1 MYFPISGVE
10 INPLIP
16 LVAAFAIACLTAPAG
31 VSGAFLLLPF
41 QMSVLGFAG
50 PAVSSTNL
58 VYNLGATPGGIFRY
72 IRDDRMAWSLAW
84 VIALGSIP
92 GVLLGAALRVR
103 YLSSAAGFQI
113 FVGLV
118 LLYVGASLLRK
129 AAKHPS
135 QRAGGSSLDAP
146 NFSPPT
152 KGLEFSTPLVLALSA
167 AAGVLGGVYG
177 VGGAAMIAPVLVA
190 VVGLPVRAVAGATLL
205 GTLVASAAGVAF
217 FYFMDFA
224 GTATASAAPDWLL
237 GGVLALGGLAG
248 TYTGAWVQPFL
259 PEAAIRLLLGLTVLA
274 LALAYLSEPVLA
286 LLGAR

>member
-50 PAVSSTNL
+50 PAVSATNL

-72 IRDDRMAWSLAW
+72 IRDECMAWSLAW

-92 GVLLGAALRVR
+92 GMLLGAALRVH
-103 YLSSAAGFQI
+103 YLSGAAGFQI

-129 AAKHPS
+129 TEKHPG
-135 QRAGGSSLDAP
+135 QRASGSSFDALTV
-146 NFSPPT
+146 SSPT
-152 KGLEFSTPLVLALSA
+152 KAIEFSTPWVAALSA

-224 GTATASAAPDWLL
+224 GTATASADPDWLL
-237 GGVLALGGLAG
+237 GGVLALGGVAG
-248 TYTGAWVQPFL
+248 TYTGARVQPFL
-259 PEAAIRLLLGLTVLA
+259 PEAVIRIVLALIVLA
-274 LALAYLSEPVLA
+274 LALAYLSGPVLA
-286 LLGAR
+286 LSGAR